1 MKLIKENSGNMV
13 IVTSKGVEFIFDF
26 ESEVGYK
33 TSRGIM
39 EQLID
44 EEAITQYDT
53 EEEVVTDLVQA
64 ISTLNQ
70 WEDDVV
76 TMVAKHYYSLLKEM
90 LDDDEIDLIDFSI
103 LIGKF
108 TIDELNNRWS

>member
-1 MKLIKENSGNMV
+1 MV
-13 IVTSKGVEFIFDF
+13 ILTSKGVEFIFDF
-26 ESEVGYK
+26 ENEVGYK

-64 ISTLNQ
+64 ISTLKQ

-76 TMVAKHYYSLLKEM
+76 TMVAKHYYSILIGM
-90 LDDDEIDLIDFSI
+90 LESGEIDLIDFSI

-108 TIDELNNRWS
+108 TIDELNDRWS

>member
-1 MKLIKENSGNMV
+1 MV
-13 IVTSKGVEFIFDF
+13 IVTSKGVQFVFDF
-26 ESEVGYK
+26 DSEIGY
-33 TSRGIM
+33 TTNRAIM
-39 EQLID
+39 QQLVN
-44 EEAITQYDT
+44 EKVITQYDT
-53 EEEVVTDLVQA
+53 EEEVVADLVQA

>member
-1 MKLIKENSGNMV
+1 MV

-26 ESEVGYK
+26 ENEVGYK
-33 TSRGIM
+33 TSRSIM
-39 EQLID
+39 EQLIN

-53 EEEVVTDLVQA
+53 EEEVVADLVEA
-64 ISTLNQ
+64 ISTLQQ

-76 TMVAKHYYSLLKEM
+76 TMVAKHYYSILIGM
-90 LDDDEIDLIDFSI
+90 LDSGEIDLIDFSI

-108 TIDELNNRWS
+108 TIDELNDRWS

>member
-1 MKLIKENSGNMV
+1 MV
-13 IVTSKGVEFIFDF
+13 ILTSKGVEFIFDF
-26 ESEVGYK
+26 ENESGYK

-39 EQLID
+39 EQLIN

-53 EEEVVTDLVQA
+53 EEEVVADLVQA
-64 ISTLNQ
+64 ISTLKQ

-76 TMVAKHYYSLLKEM
+76 TMVAKHYYSILIGM
-90 LDDDEIDLIDFSI
+90 LESGEIDLIDFSI

-108 TIDELNNRWS
+108 TIDELNDRWS

>member
-1 MKLIKENSGNMV
+1 MV
-13 IVTSKGVEFIFDF
+13 IVTSKGVQFVFDF
-26 ESEVGYK
+26 DSEIGYK
-33 TSRGIM
+33 TNRAIM
-39 EQLID
+39 QQLLN
-44 EEAITQYDT
+44 EGAITQYDT
-53 EEEVVTDLVQA
+53 EEEVVADLVQA
-64 ISTLNQ
+64 ISTLQQ

-90 LDDDEIDLIDFSI
+90 LDDGEIDLIDFSI

>member
-13 IVTSKGVEFIFDF
+13 IVTSRGVQFVFDF
-26 ESEVGYK
+26 DSEIGYK

-39 EQLID
+39 EQLVN
-44 EEAITQYDT
+44 EKAITQYDT
-53 EEEVVTDLVQA
+53 EEEVVEDLVQA
-64 ISTLNQ
+64 ISTLQQ

-90 LDDDEIDLIDFSI
+90 LDDGEIDLIDFSI

-108 TIDELNNRWS
+108 TIDELNDRWS

>member
-1 MKLIKENSGNMV
+1 MV
-13 IVTSKGVEFIFDF
+13 ILTSRGVEFVFDF
-26 ESEVGYK
+26 DTEDGYQ
-33 TSRGIM
+33 TSRAIM
-39 EQLID
+39 EHLIS
-44 EEAITQYDT
+44 EEAIDEFQT
-53 EEEVVTDLVQA
+53 EEEVITDLVGA

-76 TMVAKHYYSLLKEM
+76 TMVAKHYYGILKPK
-90 LDDDEIDLIDFSI
+90 LNDGEIDLIDFSI